1 VDLLRSGPTIKA
13 SRCPVTTADAS
24 ARPYYGSYGRSV
36 VIGPALTPICRLASP
51 RFRRKRTIL
60 PQDRTP
66 GFRLAMWF
74 FGLLA
79 SMAVGGIIW
88 LSGDAPS
95 IFFGTIVGGLI
106 FTSVYLWLKGFD

>member
-36 VIGPALTPICRLASP
+36 VIGPALTPIFRSR

-66 GFRLAMWF
+66 SFRLAIWF
-74 FGLLA
+74 FWLLA
-79 SMAVGGIIW
+79 SMAVGGIIGAW
-88 LSGDAPS
+88 LSVDDP
-95 IFFGTIVGGLI
+95 IFVGTIVGGMI
-106 FTSVYLWLKGFD
+106 FTGLHLWLKGFD